1 MDGDGRIHDA
11 DADTDW
17 VLPCAALS
25 DVTLALVGKIGSGK
39 SATAN
44 SILGREAF
52 PSEFS
57 YSGVTGTCQ
66 MRSGTFHDGCA
77 ARTLNVIDTPGN
89 QDRSKLKSGAN

>member
-11 DADTDW
+11 DADADW
-17 VLPCAALS
+17 VLPSAPHS

-44 SILGREAF
+44 RILGREAF

-66 MRSGTFHDGCA
+66 MRSGTLHDGCA

-89 QDRSKLKSGAN
+89 HDRSKLKSGAN